1 MNTITHNGK
10 TIRSRGNFLIKV
22 KPSPKERLIL
32 KEIER
37 HGFFVRYLMGYFSQY
52 KEYRNTKLA
61 SAYAF
66 THFHHPNMIVISVA
80 TYTRHRRGHS
90 LLEILLHELAHV
102 ISVAGTSSEAGEL
115 NAYTESHGIKFCQ
128 TYTELCNKYKI
139 RNPDEEYY
147 LSGSL

>member
-10 TIRSRGNFLIKV
+10 TIRSRVVLLTRS

-37 HGFFVRYLMGYFSQY
+37 HGFIVGYSMGYFSQY
-52 KEYRNTKLA
+52 KVYRNTKLA
-61 SAYAF
+61 SACAF
-66 THFHHPNMIVISVA
+66 TNFHNPNIIVISWA
-80 TYTRHRRGHS
+80 EYTRHRRDYS